1 MSQSS
6 SQGRVSETR
15 LRVRY
20 AETDAMG
27 IVHHSRYIPWF
38 EVGRSD
44 WMREAGLAYAEF
56 ERMGYYLTVTEV
68 HARYIRPALYDE
80 LVTVLTWVGE
90 VQSRALRLDYRI
102 VNAEGETLVTGS
114 TRHVCIT
121 HDGQPVHLP
130 DVLLRLVTNEPP
142 ASSDRDASPAP

>member
-1 MSQSS
+1 MSRFKP
-6 SQGRVSETR
+6 QGRISESR

-44 WMREAGLAYAEF
+44 WLREGGFPYGEF
-56 ERMGYYLTVTEV
+56 EKMGYYLTVTEV
-68 HARYIRPALYDE
+68 NARYYHSALYDE
-80 LVTVLTWVGE
+80 IVTIRTWIAEVKSRGLTIAYE
-90 VQSRALRLDYRI
+90 VRNEQGQR
-102 VNAEGETLVTGS
+102 LVTGF

-121 HDGQPVHLP
+121 HEGKPVRLP
-130 DVLLRLVTNEPP
+130 AALHQVMSQDL
-142 ASSDRDASPAP
+142 